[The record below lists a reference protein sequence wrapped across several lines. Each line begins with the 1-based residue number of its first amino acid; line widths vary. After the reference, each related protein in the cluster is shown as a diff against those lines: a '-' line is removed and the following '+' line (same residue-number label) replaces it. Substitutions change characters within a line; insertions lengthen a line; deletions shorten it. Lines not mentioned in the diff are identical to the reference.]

1 LPYSERMALDG
12 TDRDRF
18 GRNVLGTELQCC
30 CTDPVTGYFRDGY
43 CRTDPTDSGHHFVC
57 AEMTAEFLEFSL
69 SRGNDLVTAQPQYDF
84 PGLKPG
90 DRWCLSVERWLE
102 ALEAGYAPPI
112 FLEATYAGALEYV
125 STNPWGELRDEAK
138 AKRPGKGY
146 LLVDLPGARVS
157 FRPVA
162 PARRFIDLL
171 PLDAAGLGPKE
182 IDARI
187 AATGTAE
194 PPGQVQ
200 LGRVG

>member
-1 LPYSERMALDG
+1 MALDG

-18 GRNVLGTELQCC
+18 GRNVLGTELECC

-69 SRGNDLVTAQPQYDF
+69 SRGNDLITAQPEYDF

-90 DRWCLSVERWLE
+90 DRWCLCVERWVE

-125 STNPWGELRDEAK
+125 SMSELELHAKPLLKVLEPDEVAMPSEV
-138 AKRPGKGY
+138 AS
-146 LLVDLPGARVS
+146 LPADGLSPLALGHT
-157 FRPVA
+157 
-162 PARRFIDLL
+162 RR
-171 PLDAAGLGPKE
+171 KS
-182 IDARI
+182 
-187 AATGTAE
+187 
-194 PPGQVQ
+194 
-200 LGRVG
+200 LGRNRRK